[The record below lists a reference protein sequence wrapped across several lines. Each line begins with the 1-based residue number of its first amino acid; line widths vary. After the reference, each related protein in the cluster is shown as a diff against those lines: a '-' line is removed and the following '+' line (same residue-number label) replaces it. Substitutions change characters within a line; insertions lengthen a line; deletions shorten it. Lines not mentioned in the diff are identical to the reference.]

1 MRDLVTRGLELLLR
15 HQAPGGAFPAAPDF
29 PPYRYCWLR
38 DGSFIAHALD
48 LWGYPD
54 AAAAFHAWAASAILR
69 HADKVQRA
77 FAALAAGRQ
86 PHYDDFLHTR
96 YTLDGH
102 EGREPWGN
110 FQLDGYGAW
119 LWSLG
124 AHAAAGRPLEA
135 AVARAAALTAAYLAA
150 FWDRRCFDPWEEFP
164 DHRHTSTLAA
174 VYGGLEAARR
184 MPGVAGAAAAVSLE
198 ATSAAVRRFVLD
210 RGVVDGALTKWLSD
224 APVAAARAGAVPHPA
239 PARCPVPDSS
249 LLWVAVPFGL
259 LPADD
264 PIVEATVALIER
276 DLRGGCAAAAAPL
289 GATGDGAVSSAPAGG
304 APAGGVRRYAADRFY
319 GGGEWVV
326 LAAWLGW
333 YFCARG
339 HPGRARP
346 LLDWV
351 EAQYDA
357 RGLPE
362 QVPGPRTNRAAYDAW
377 LCRWGP
383 VARPL
388 LWSHAMHLIL
398 AHCLEPSPAV

>member
-1 MRDLVTRGLELLLR
+1 VRDLVTRGLELLLR

-38 DGSFIAHALD
+38 DGSFVAHALD
-48 LWGYPD
+48 LWGHRD
-54 AAAAFHAWAASAILR
+54 AAAAFHAWVAAAVLR
-69 HADKVQRA
+69 HADKAQRA

-86 PHYDDFLHTR
+86 PHSDDFLHTR

-124 AHAAAGRPLEA
+124 MHAAAGRPLEA
-135 AVARAAALTAAYLAA
+135 PVARAAALTAAYLAA
-150 FWDRRCFDPWEEFP
+150 FWDRRCFDPWEESP
-164 DHRHTSTLAA
+164 DRRHTSTLAA
-174 VYGGLEAARR
+174 IYGGLEAARR
-184 MPGVAGAAAAVSLE
+184 TPGVADAATAVSLE
-198 ATSAAVRRFVLD
+198 ATAAAVRRLVLD
-210 RGVVDGALTKWLSD
+210 RGVVDGALTKWLGD
-224 APVAAARAGAVPHPA
+224 EPA
-239 PARCPVPDSS
+239 PARHPVPDGS
-249 LLWVAVPFGL
+249 LLWGAVPFGL
-259 LPADD
+259 LAVDD
-264 PIVEATVALIER
+264 PIVEATVGLIER
-276 DLRGGCAAAAAPL
+276 DLRGGCATTAGPL
-289 GATGDGAVSSAPAGG
+289 GPKSDGAVSS
-304 APAGGVRRYAADRFY
+304 APAGGVRRYAADRYY

-333 YFCARG
+333 YYCARG

-351 EAQYDA
+351 EAQSDA

-377 LCRWGP
+377 LSRWGP

-398 AHCLEPSPAV
+398 AHCLEPSPGV